1 MTGKKILVVEDERI
15 VAEDIKISL
24 KKLGY
29 EVCGIAV
36 SGMEAIRKAEE
47 FRPDLVMMDIIL
59 EGEMDGIEAAEII
72 RSRFD
77 IPVIYLTAYADDK
90 TLERAKMTEPFG
102 YILKPF
108 EDREVHSTFIIEMAL
123 YKHKMGRKLKESE
136 KKYRIL
142 FEESRDAIYITS
154 RGGKIVDFNPSMLDL
169 FGYARE
175 KMLGMDI
182 FKIYVNPKDRTR
194 FRRRIEKAGFV
205 KNYELK
211 LQDKDGRVM
220 DCLLTASVK
229 RDEDG
234 SIFGYQGSIH
244 DITHRKRAEQE
255 LVLAKEKAETALKKL
270 REIQT
275 HLVQRERLA
284 ALGELSAGV
293 AHEINNPLNI
303 ISGHTQM
310 LLMEESIDSE
320 IEDTLKIIKKQVDRT
335 SKITDQL
342 LHFSKRTQPENREI
356 DINETVNNALAL
368 LEHQLTLDNIK
379 VERKLLSKPAFVR
392 ADPSQFQQVFHNL
405 IINASHAMPDGGTLT
420 ISTTVKNPNAEISF
434 TDTGCGIPEKYLK
447 KLFEPF
453 FTTKEK
459 GTGLGLSI
467 VYGIIEAHKGDIKV
481 KSKVGE
487 GTTFTITLPIL
498 KKNLK
503 QGGKKWLEF

>member
-1 MTGKKILVVEDERI
+1 MPGKKILIVEDERI
-15 VAEDIKISL
+15 VAEDIKMSL
-24 KKLGY
+24 HKIGY
-29 EVCGIAV
+29 EVSGIAV
-36 SGMEAIRKAEE
+36 TGMEAIRKAEKLK
-47 FRPDLVMMDIIL
+47 PNLVMMDIIL

-72 RSRFD
+72 RSRLD
-77 IPVIYLTAYADDK
+77 IPVIYLTAYADDT
-90 TLERAKMTEPFG
+90 TLERARMTEPFG

-123 YKHKMGRKLKESE
+123 YKHKMGRRLRESE

-142 FEESRDAIYITS
+142 FEESRDPIYITS
-154 RGGKIVDFNPSMLDL
+154 RDGKIVDFNPSMLDL
-169 FGYARE
+169 LGYARE
-175 KMLGMDI
+175 EMLGMDI
-182 FKIYVNPKDRTR
+182 LKIYVNPEDRIK
-194 FRRRIEKAGFV
+194 FRKRIEKEGFV
-205 KNYELK
+205 KEYELK
-211 LQDKDGRVM
+211 LRDKNGNEM

-229 RDEDG
+229 RDDDG
-234 SIFGYQGSIH
+234 GIFGYQGSIH
-244 DITHRKRAEQE
+244 DITQRKQAEQE
-255 LVLAKEKAETALKKL
+255 LIEAKDKAETALKQL

-335 SKITDQL
+335 SRITDQL
-342 LHFSKRTQPENREI
+342 LHFSKRTQPENKEI

-379 VERKLLSKPAFVR
+379 IKRKLLSKPAFVR
-392 ADPSQFQQVFHNL
+392 ADPSQLQQVFHNL
-405 IINASHAMPDGGTLT
+405 IVNASHAMPDGGTLT
-420 ISTTVKNPNAEISF
+420 ISTSVKNTNAEISF
-434 TDTGCGIPEKYLK
+434 TDTGCGIPENNLK

-459 GTGLGLSI
+459 GAGLGLSI
-467 VYGIIEAHKGDIKV
+467 VYGIIEAHKGNIKV
-481 KSKVGE
+481 KSKVGD

-503 QGGKKWLEF
+503 QGG